1 MSILRSCIAAAA
13 QRARTGMRLGA
24 ALSCLGRF
32 RADRRGN
39 VAMIF
44 AMSLVPIMALI
55 GAAVDYSRAAAA
67 RAKLQ
72 AAVDA
77 ATLSAARNAGR
88 MTDAQIADAVAR
100 AIRANMEGESG
111 ISIGA
116 IRVSKVGNSLKVD
129 VDSNMETALWNVI
142 GIKQMDVDVTS
153 QARWNTPNIEVALVL
168 DNTGSMASSGK
179 MTELKKA
186 VRQFLTDMEAIRLTP
201 NQVRISV
208 VPFDTMV
215 NIGTGTVG
223 RTFRNSNW
231 IRFDTSDLPN
241 KMSTDSY
248 YWTGCLTDRDQP
260 NDTNDAAPT
269 NDATRYR
276 AARCSNSALA
286 QMTPLTA
293 DFDAVRQVI
302 TLMQPSGNTNITIGT
317 QLGLATLTSRNPF
330 TETNVDPNE
339 ETQRFMVLL
348 TDGENT
354 ENRFGQSSYSIDART
369 RLACTAVKNEGITLF
384 TVRVIDGNETLLKA
398 CATQPPAGS
407 PLQYY
412 FSVRDAAGIGG
423 AFRGIAD
430 MITRMRLSI

>member
-1 MSILRSCIAAAA
+1 MSILRSCIAAVA
-13 QRARTGMRLGA
+13 QRVRPGA
-24 ALSCLGRF
+24 ALSCLRRF
-32 RADRRGN
+32 GGDRRGN

-44 AMSLVPIMALI
+44 AMCLVPIMALI

-100 AIRANMEGESG
+100 AIRANMEGENG
-111 ISIGA
+111 VSIGN
-116 IRVSKVGNSLKVD
+116 ITVSKVGNSLKVD
-129 VDSNMETALWNVI
+129 VDSSMQTALWGII
-142 GIKQMDVDVTS
+142 GIKEMGVDVTS

-168 DNTGSMASSGK
+168 DNTGSMSSSGK

-223 RTFRNSNW
+223 RAFRNSNW
-231 IRFDTSDLPN
+231 VRFDTTDLPR
-241 KMSTDSY
+241 KMWTDSY

-260 NDTNDAAPT
+260 NDTNDTAPT

-276 AARCSNSALA
+276 AAACANAALA
-286 QMTPLTA
+286 QMIPLTA

-302 TLMQPSGNTNITIGT
+302 TQMQPSGNTNITVGA
-317 QLGLATLTSRNPF
+317 QLGLATLTARNPF
-330 TETNVDPNE
+330 SETNVDPTE

-348 TDGENT
+348 TDGDNT
-354 ENRFGQSSYSIDART
+354 ENRFSQSSSSIDART

-398 CATQPPAGS
+398 CATQVPAGS

-412 FSVRDAAGIGG
+412 FSVKDAAGIGG

-430 MITRMRLSI
+430 MISRMRLSI